1 MEGWTNFDLTEEQ
14 RAIRDEVRRFARE
27 RIAPIAAEFDE
38 KQEFPKETIKMLG
51 EMGILGIGF
60 PEEEG
65 GSGGDMLSYILAVE
79 ELSRVDGSHGITVA
93 AHCSLGVWPIHAFGT
108 PEQKAKY
115 MPAICSGQYLSSFGL
130 TEPEAG
136 SDAGGTRT
144 TAVLDGNEWVLN
156 GTKQFITNAS
166 HAGVLVLTA
175 KTDKEA
181 PGSRGI
187 SAFLVETTAPGF
199 KLGKK
204 ENKLGLRASDT
215 REVILEDCRIPKDA
229 LLGELNR
236 GFPLFMKTLD
246 GGRISIAALALGIA
260 QAALDASVPY
270 AMERRQFGRPI
281 IEFQMIQSYLA
292 EMQTE
297 ITAARHLTYH
307 AARLKD
313 AGRRHTLESAMAKY
327 YASAVA
333 MKATTLAIQI
343 HGGYGYTKD
352 YPVERYFRDAKLCEI
367 GEGTTEI
374 QKIVIARELIKM
386 FSK

>member
-1 MEGWTNFDLTEEQ
+1 MTNFDFTEEQ
-14 RAIRDEVRRFARE
+14 LAVRDMVRRFARE
-27 RIAPIAAEFDE
+27 RIAPIAADLDE
-38 KQEFPKETIKMLG
+38 RQEFPTETFKELG

-65 GSGGDMLSYILAVE
+65 GMGGDTLSYILAVE
-79 ELSRVDGSHGITVA
+79 ELSRIDGSHGITLA
-93 AHCSLGVWPIHAFGT
+93 AHCSLGVWPICTFGT

-115 MPAICSGQYLSSFGL
+115 MPKVCSGEYLSSFGL
-130 TEPEAG
+130 TEPDAG

-144 TAVLDGNEWVLN
+144 MAVLDGDEWVIN
-156 GTKQFITNAS
+156 GSKQFITNATY
-166 HAGVLVLTA
+166 AGVLVITA

-181 PGSRGI
+181 QGSRGI
-187 SAFLVETTAPGF
+187 SAFLVETDAPGF

-204 ENKLGLRASDT
+204 ENKLGCRASDT
-215 REVILEDCRIPKDA
+215 RELIFEDCRIPKDA

-236 GFPLFMKTLD
+236 GFPLFMQTLD

-260 QAALDASVPY
+260 QGALDESVRYAS
-270 AMERRQFGRPI
+270 ERRQFGQPI
-281 IEFQMIQSYLA
+281 CEFEMIQSHLA

-313 AGRRHTLESAMAKY
+313 AGKRHTIESAMAKY
-327 YASAVA
+327 YAGTIG
-333 MKATTLAIQI
+333 MKATTLAVQI

-352 YPVERYFRDAKLCEI
+352 YPVERYFRDAKICEI
-367 GEGTTEI
+367 GEGTNEV
-374 QKIVIARELIKM
+374 QKIVIARELIKQVTG
-386 FSK
+386 

>member
-1 MEGWTNFDLTEEQ
+1 MTNFDLTEEQ
-14 RAIRDEVRRFARE
+14 QAIRDMVRRYARE
-27 RIAPIAAEFDE
+27 KIAPVAADLDE
-38 KQEFPKETIKMLG
+38 NQEFPQETIKELG

-65 GSGGDMLSYILAVE
+65 GMGGDTLSYIIAVE
-79 ELSRVDGSHGITVA
+79 ELSRVDGSHGITLA
-93 AHCSLGVWPIHAFGT
+93 AHCSLGVWPIYTFGT

-115 MPAICSGQYLSSFGL
+115 MPKICSGEYLSSFGL

-144 TAVLDGNEWVLN
+144 TAVLDGNHWILN
-156 GTKQFITNAS
+156 GTKQFITNATY
-166 HAGVLVLTA
+166 AGVLVITA

-181 PGSRGI
+181 KGSRGI
-187 SAFLVETTAPGF
+187 SAFLLETDAPGYR
-199 KLGKK
+199 LGKK

-215 REVILEDCRIPKDA
+215 RELIFEDCRIPKDA
-229 LLGELNR
+229 LLGELHR

-260 QAALDASVPY
+260 QGALDASVPY
-270 AMERRQFGRPI
+270 AMERKQFGQPI
-281 IEFQMIQSYLA
+281 CEFQMIQSYLA
-292 EMQTE
+292 EMHTE
-297 ITAARHLTYH
+297 TTAARHLTYH

-313 AGRRHTLESAMAKY
+313 AGKRHSIESAMAKY
-327 YASAVA
+327 YASTIA

-374 QKIVIARELIKM
+374 QKIVIARELIQQ
-386 FSK
+386 FGQ

>member
-1 MEGWTNFDLTEEQ
+1 MPTNFDLTEEQ
-14 RAIRDEVRRFARE
+14 LAIRDAVRRFARE
-27 RIAPIAAEFDE
+27 RVAPIAAQLDE
-38 KQEFPKETIKMLG
+38 SAEFPKETIKELG

-65 GSGGDMLSYILAVE
+65 GMGGDTLSYILAVE

-93 AHCSLGVWPIHAFGT
+93 AHCSLGVWPIYSFGT
-108 PEQKAKY
+108 PEQKKQY
-115 MPAICSGQYLSSFGL
+115 MPKICSGEYLSSFGL

-136 SDAGGTRT
+136 SDAAGTRT

-156 GTKQFITNAS
+156 GTKQFITNATY
-166 HAGVLVLTA
+166 AGVLVVTA
-175 KTDKEA
+175 KTDRQAK
-181 PGSRGI
+181 GSRGI
-187 SAFLVETTAPGF
+187 SAFLVETNAPGF
-199 KLGKK
+199 RLGKK

-215 REVILEDCRIPKDA
+215 RELVFEDCRIPKSA
-229 LLGELNR
+229 LLGELNH

-260 QAALDASVPY
+260 QGALDASVPY
-270 AMERRQFGRPI
+270 AMTRKQFGQPI
-281 IEFQMIQSYLA
+281 IEFEMIQSYLA
-292 EMQTE
+292 EMETE

-313 AGRRHTLESAMAKY
+313 LKRRHTLESAMAKY
-327 YASAVA
+327 YAATIA

-352 YPVERYFRDAKLCEI
+352 YPVERYFRDAKLTEI
-367 GEGTTEI
+367 GEGTTEV
-374 QKIVIARELIKM
+374 QKIVIARELVKL
-386 FSK
+386 FS